1 MIWLFI
7 IVPIVLLIGITIYM
21 DKKNKGMGQAP
32 DVNRG
37 NQNIESETTRNQF
50 NQFNNHGGGSD
61 GGGTN

>member
-1 MIWLFI
+1 
-7 IVPIVLLIGITIYM
+7 M

-61 GGGTN
+61 GGGSN

>member
-7 IVPIVLLIGITIYM
+7 IVPIGLLVGITIYI
-21 DKKNKGMGQAP
+21 DKKNKGMGPPP

-37 NQNIESETTRNQF
+37 NQNIESETTRYQL

-61 GGGTN
+61 GGGSN